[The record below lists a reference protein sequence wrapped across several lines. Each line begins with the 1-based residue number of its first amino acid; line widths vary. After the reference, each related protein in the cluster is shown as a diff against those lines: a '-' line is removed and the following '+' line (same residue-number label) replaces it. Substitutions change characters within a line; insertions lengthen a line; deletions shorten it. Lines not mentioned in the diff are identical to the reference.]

1 MTSGVQTKIDFKT
14 VQNYIKENGY
24 KLHSGA
30 KEYTNSKSRLLLE
43 CPKGHVIEMSFT
55 TFKTGCRCRH
65 CWKQKNRRKIIKTKF
80 RKGKNNGFRKYRNY

>member
-65 CWKQKNRRKIIKTKF
+65 CWKQKKASGFHKVNF
-80 RKGKNNGFRKYRNY
+80 VLPGSKGKK